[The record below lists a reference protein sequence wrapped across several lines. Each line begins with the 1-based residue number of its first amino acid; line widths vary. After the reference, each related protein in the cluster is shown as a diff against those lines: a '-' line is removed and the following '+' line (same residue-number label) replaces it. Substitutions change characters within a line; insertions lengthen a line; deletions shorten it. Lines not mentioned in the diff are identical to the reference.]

1 VASKNRANTRGG
13 LPYQIAGRAGRGEGP
28 TMVCSFWT
36 RSQPAP
42 LAGRN
47 RVQDKLARKRE
58 EQMRKM
64 MLLAVMVAMAALM
77 MAAAPALANDH
88 KDWNDKDWNDKDW
101 NDKDWN
107 DKDWNNHNRFND
119 DDFCHFFDCNN
130 DDHKRFNDDDF
141 CHFFDCNNDDDNF
154 DRDFDFDDLDFD
166 SDQDADSGDVD
177 QTYVVTNTGDNSN
190 QCVGIQGAANTGN
203 AQNQTGLTQLG
214 SHADDFDFDDG
225 GSSLEVSPTNTT
237 TCDQQVN
244 QAATAYDGGGGYDY
258 YTNYYN
264 YNYNYY
270 YYY

>member
-1 VASKNRANTRGG
+1 
-13 LPYQIAGRAGRGEGP
+13 
-28 TMVCSFWT
+28 
-36 RSQPAP
+36 
-42 LAGRN
+42 
-47 RVQDKLARKRE
+47 
-58 EQMRKM
+58 

-77 MAAAPALANDH
+77 MAAAPAMADDWDWKDHRDNDH
-88 KDWNDKDWNDKDW
+88 K
-101 NDKDWN
+101 
-107 DKDWNNHNRFND
+107 RF
-119 DDFCHFFDCNN
+119 N

-141 CHFFDCNNDDDNF
+141 CHFFDCRNDDDNF

-166 SDQDADSGDVD
+166 SDQDAESGDVD
-177 QTYVVTNTGDNSN
+177 QTFVVTNTGDNSN

-214 SHADDFDFDDG
+214 SDADDFEFDDG

-264 YNYNYY
+264 YYYNYY